1 MPMFRDTGKQ
11 KTIYWFTISWDG
23 FDESSEGSM
32 SFPRNE
38 YDDAVDGI
46 KYYLDKYKNRD
57 AYLSGFAMEDRTS
70 SKNLMTPEFIK
81 QVTGE

>member
-11 KTIYWFTISWDG
+11 KRIYWFTISWDG
-23 FDESSEGSM
+23 FDERSEGSM

-38 YDDAVDGI
+38 YKDAFDGI
-46 KYYLDKYKNRD
+46 KYYLNKYKNRD
-57 AYLSGFAMEDRTS
+57 AYLSGFSMEDRDS
-70 SKNLMTPEFIK
+70 SKNLITPELIK

>member
-1 MPMFRDTGKQ
+1 MFRDTGKQ

>member
-1 MPMFRDTGKQ
+1 MFRDTGKQ

-23 FDESSEGSM
+23 FDEYSEGSM

-46 KYYLDKYKNRD
+46 KYYLKKYKNRD
-57 AYLSGFAMEDRTS
+57 AYLSGFAMEDKTS
-70 SKNLMTPEFIK
+70 SKSLMTPELIK